1 MADKANGQEPVKPL
15 SEEELSSVLESDL
28 NHSTFVFGENPDKS
42 PRTWKMVPLPWKFE
56 KQFRKHAMP
65 MLATSY
71 KPFETLMGIISQKFY
86 SDVTPSFIESVVSS
100 ETAMDDYMER
110 CVHVILMSQDK
121 NITLEWVEK
130 NATSRDQMFS
140 IITRQADLHKLLDRL
155 GESLAER
162 FVKLAGSLG
171 IANLDLPTLK
181 QLWKQR
187 VGSFSAQLT
196 KILGI
201 EVKRS
206 GPFMESIS
214 STGHPSSTSL
224 EENEQSE
231 QTTPSKDLASAS
243 KPVIPLT

>member
-1 MADKANGQEPVKPL
+1 MADKANGKEQVEPL
-15 SEEELSSVLESDL
+15 SESELSAVLEPDL
-28 NHSTFVFGENPDKS
+28 NHKTFVFGRNPDKT
-42 PRTWKMVPLPWKFE
+42 PRTWNMVPLPWKFE
-56 KQFRKHAMP
+56 KQFRKYAMP

-121 NITLEWVEK
+121 NITLNWVEE
-130 NATSRDQMFS
+130 NATSRDQMFV
-140 IITRQADLHKLLDRL
+140 IITQQADLHKLLDRL

-181 QLWKQR
+181 LLWKQR

-196 KILGI
+196 KILGT

-206 GPFMESIS
+206 GLSTETIF
-214 STGHPSSTSL
+214 STGHPSLISPDESRR
-224 EENEQSE
+224 SE
-231 QTTPSKDLASAS
+231 QTVPSEDLASAS